1 MNKKIISAANQ
12 KTYIYLP
19 KEIKKVLLN
28 LSGGTDSAMLLWQ
41 LLKYLKEEAM
51 KKEPSDYPK
60 YTKVRRCI
68 TPEGEIV
75 KNQLNPNKDFN

>member
-1 MNKKIISAANQ
+1 MKESGDLVHMMEDCMNKKIISAANQ

-41 LLKYLKEEAM
+41 LLKYLKEENIIL
-51 KKEPSDYPK
+51 D
-60 YTKVRRCI
+60 
-68 TPEGEIV
+68 EIRALSGV
-75 KNQLNPNKDFN
+75 DL

>member
-1 MNKKIISAANQ
+1 
-12 KTYIYLP
+12 
-19 KEIKKVLLN
+19 
-28 LSGGTDSAMLLWQ
+28 
-41 LLKYLKEEAM
+41 M